1 MTKSTTFIVADLCC
15 ATEENTIR
23 SKLFSLKG
31 IDELRF
37 NIVSKRL
44 EVRHSCDTREILDGL
59 NAVGLPGTIAA
70 GIRKPA
76 ADKALRGLRIS
87 TIAAASSF
95 AVGLLLSALDQPEII
110 TISLFI
116 ASILLSGWRPALRA
130 FKSVRNLSLDMN
142 FLMVIAVLGALTLGE
157 YAEGAAVIVLF
168 AVSLLLEAL
177 STERSRRAIESLM
190 DLSPS
195 FAMVKL
201 ADREVIV
208 PVEEVPVDAV
218 IVIRP
223 GERVPLD
230 GAVLG
235 GASTVDQSAITGESL
250 PVSKSQGDF
259 VFAGSFNQRGALE
272 VRVTKTS
279 GDSTIARIIRL
290 VEDAQ
295 ARKAPAQ
302 TFIERF
308 ARVYT
313 PAVFVL
319 ALSLA
324 TIPPLFFGGSFNDWF
339 YRALVLLVIAC
350 PCALVISTPV
360 SVINAITSAARS
372 GVLIKGGRHLE
383 HLAGIRAI
391 GFDKTGTV
399 TEGAAAVT
407 DVICVDSFSESEII
421 RIAAAIEAKSE
432 HHVAR
437 AFLRR
442 AELEGIDLRATDIR
456 DFQSIPGKGIRAVV
470 DGKRFT
476 LGNHPLVEELGLCS
490 RELEKT
496 LESLE
501 GQGKTTVVLLND
513 TGPVGIMGISDQL
526 RNESWEAVTQL
537 RKMGIAHIVL
547 LTGDNRGTAAH
558 IGKELGVEEVH
569 AELLP
574 EQKLALIRSMR
585 ERFGLTAMVGD
596 GVNDAPALA
605 AADVAIAM
613 GGIGSDTALETS
625 DIVLM
630 SDNLLQ
636 IPATIGL
643 GKRAMAIIKQNIAIA
658 LATKAVFLALGVMG
672 LTSLWL
678 AILADDGATLI
689 VVLNSLRLL
698 AGEKREQGISSSHLN
713 N

>member
-23 SKLFSLKG
+23 SKLSSLKG

-37 NIVSKRL
+37 NVVSKKL
-44 EVRHSCDTREILDGL
+44 EVRHSCDTKEILAGL
-59 NAVGLPGTIAA
+59 NSVGLPGTVAS
-70 GIRKPA
+70 GNREPA
-76 ADKALRGLRIS
+76 TNKTLRGLIAS

-95 AVGLLLSALDQPEII
+95 VVGLLLSALDQPEII
-110 TISLFI
+110 TISLFLV
-116 ASILLSGWRPALRA
+116 SILLSGWRPAFRA

-195 FAMVKL
+195 TALVKL
-201 ADREVIV
+201 EDREVLV

-218 IVIRP
+218 IIIRP

-230 GAVLG
+230 GLVLG
-235 GASTVDQSAITGESL
+235 GGSTIDQSAITGESL
-250 PVSKSQGDF
+250 PVAKSPGDS

-272 VRVTKTS
+272 IRVTKTS
-279 GDSTIARIIRL
+279 EDSTLTRIIRL
-290 VEDAQ
+290 VEEAQ

-319 ALSLA
+319 ALALA
-324 TIPPLFFGGSFNDWF
+324 VIPPFFFGASFDDWF

-360 SVINAITSAARS
+360 SVINAITSAARN

-383 HLAGIRAI
+383 QLADIRAI

-399 TEGAAAVT
+399 TTGTVVIS
-407 DVICVDSFSESEII
+407 DVICVDSLSESEVV

-432 HHVAR
+432 HHLAQ
-437 AFLRR
+437 AFLRK
-442 AELEGIDLRATDIR
+442 AEMNGTDIR
-456 DFQSIPGKGIRAVV
+456 PTEVRNFQSLPGRGIQALVG
-470 DGKRFT
+470 GKQFT
-476 LGNHPLVEELGLCS
+476 IGNHLLVEELGLCNP
-490 RELEKT
+490 ELERILGS
-496 LESLE
+496 LESE
-501 GQGKTTVVLLND
+501 GKTAVVLLND
-513 TGPVGIMGISDQL
+513 HGPIGVMGISDQV
-526 RNESWEAVTQL
+526 RIESREAVNQL
-537 RKMGIAHIVL
+537 RQLGIAHVAL
-547 LTGDNRGTAAH
+547 LTGDNRATAAQ
-558 IGKELGVEEVH
+558 IGRTLGADEVH

-574 EQKLALIRSMR
+574 EQKLAVVHSLKQRYGR
-585 ERFGLTAMVGD
+585 TAMVGD

-605 AADVAIAM
+605 AADVGFAM
-613 GGIGSDTALETS
+613 GGIGSDTALETA
-625 DIVLM
+625 DVVLM
-630 SDNLLQ
+630 SDNLLHL
-636 IPATIGL
+636 PATIRL
-643 GKRAMAIIKQNIAIA
+643 GKRALAIIKQNIAIA
-658 LATKAVFLALGVMG
+658 LATKALFLGLGVMG

-678 AILADDGATLI
+678 AILADDGATLV

-698 AGEKREQGISSSHLN
+698 AWGRTESKE
-713 N
+713 

>member
-1 MTKSTTFIVADLCC
+1 MTTTTTFIIADLCC

-23 SKLFSLKG
+23 SKLSSLKG
-31 IDELRF
+31 VEELRF
-37 NIVSKRL
+37 NVVSKKL
-44 EVRHSCDTREILDGL
+44 EVRHSCGTENILAGL
-59 NAVGLPGTIAA
+59 KSVGLPGTVAS
-70 GIRKPA
+70 GNRKPA
-76 ADKALRGLRIS
+76 TDKTLRSLIAS

-110 TISLFI
+110 TISLFCV
-116 ASILLSGWRPALRA
+116 SILLSGWRPAFRA

-195 FAMVKL
+195 TAMVKL
-201 ADREVIV
+201 ADREVTV

-230 GAVLG
+230 GVVLSG
-235 GASTVDQSAITGESL
+235 GSTIDQSAMTGESL
-250 PVSKSQGDF
+250 PVPKSMGDF

-272 VRVTKTS
+272 VRVTKIS
-279 GDSTIARIIRL
+279 DDSTIARIIRL
-290 VEDAQ
+290 VEEAQ

-302 TFIERF
+302 TFIEGF

-313 PAVFVL
+313 PAVFIL

-324 TIPPLFFGGSFNDWF
+324 VLPPILFGASFNDWF

-383 HLAGIRAI
+383 QLADIRAI

-407 DVICVDSFSESEII
+407 DVVCVDSFSESEII
-421 RIAAAIEAKSE
+421 RITAAIEAKSE
-432 HHVAR
+432 HHLAQ
-437 AFLRR
+437 AILRK
-442 AELEGIDLRATDIR
+442 AETERIDIRRTEIR
-456 DFQSIPGKGIRAVV
+456 DFQSLPGKGIRAVV
-470 DGKRFT
+470 DGDEFII
-476 LGNHPLVEELGLCS
+476 GNHLLVEELGLCNPK
-490 RELEKT
+490 LEGILGS
-496 LESLE
+496 LESE
-501 GQGKTTVVLLND
+501 GKTAVVLLNGK
-513 TGPVGIMGISDQL
+513 GPVGIVGISDQV
-526 RNESWEAVTQL
+526 RTESREAVTRL
-537 RKMGIAHIVL
+537 RRLGIGHVVL
-547 LTGDNRGTAAH
+547 ITGDNRGTAAH
-558 IGKELGVEEVH
+558 IGEALGVDEVH
-569 AELLP
+569 SELLP
-574 EQKLALIRSMR
+574 EQKLEVIHSMKQR
-585 ERFGLTAMVGD
+585 YGRTAMVGD

-605 AADVAIAM
+605 AADVGIAM
-613 GGIGSDTALETS
+613 GGIGSDTALETA
-625 DIVLM
+625 DVVLM
-630 SDNLLQ
+630 SDNLLH
-636 IPATIGL
+636 IPATIDL
-643 GKRAMAIIKQNIAIA
+643 GKRAVAIIKQNIVIA

-678 AILADDGATLI
+678 AILADDGATLV

-698 AGEKREQGISSSHLN
+698 NRTDKGEGE
-713 N
+713 